1 MGTELIFIILLVT
14 IFAVNFA
21 CVRWIDMMDEFN
33 ERKRKMIVY
42 GHVVDDFYGTMGTVL
57 SVIWL
62 LVHILALY
70 LLTITVQESHG
81 L

>member
-1 MGTELIFIILLVT
+1 MGTKLIFIILLAA

-21 CVRWIDMMDEFN
+21 CVRWIDLMDEFK
-33 ERKRKMIVY
+33 EGKRKMIVY

-70 LLTITVQESHG
+70 LLNYVFEATSI
-81 L
+81 